1 MKIWILIFSL
11 IGFCNLVSADK
22 LFILKGKVVDSD
34 SKEPLPSVTVKVLNT
49 KKGAYTNT
57 NGEYL
62 IKLPRGKYNVR
73 VSMVGHETIEQEINL
88 VNDTTNWNFG
98 LAIAKMDAPE
108 LEVYADD
115 PLTRLIKR
123 LLKKKQLQKDSL
135 ESYKY
140 TLYTKFVFAT
150 DTLTAGRT
158 DNPKDT
164 TINSILESF
173 SEGYYKK
180 KDNYFNRIFQK
191 RQSVNVPPQ
200 ANFVAFGT
208 NINAYDDFVNILS
221 EDIATPFHPDALD
234 FYTFE
239 VVGTFK
245 SDKKTRLTRIKVTPK
260 TIARRLFSGY
270 INIDEERE
278 VPASVELEPNIA
290 VQLPLGAT
298 LKYNQDFEQFED
310 KYIMPTRMRI
320 FSTSKVDILWI
331 FSPRLDILIET
342 AAFDY
347 KINPELPSDLFD
359 ERRVEIIENAN
370 NFDTLY
376 WANNQLVQLRED
388 EQQAYAQILTA
399 RDNPDSVQ
407 GSNFFTQYL
416 APINRFFARFN
427 RAPFTGLEDIF
438 KYNRVSGLTMGLGL
452 KYSPQKT
459 TDLSIWGGGSF
470 ADERFYGES
479 RLVQYFDDKRKYG
492 IDINYFDKLAR
503 RDKGNIIPSRAITFL
518 SSLFKSDYGDYY
530 YSKGFEAGLTF
541 STGQLVFL
549 RRDNFTRPYLLRFFL
564 RDELQTSAENSTN
577 FSLFS
582 WKSPFRP
589 NPPINDGHLRS
600 AGFQLGVNYT
610 PERRISNA
618 GFYFEFENSSHVL
631 GSAFTFRQYYF
642 EGNIKF
648 PTLPLWSL
656 DLKVMAGYS
665 EQNAP
670 AQRYFSNESSSAN
683 IVASGAFRAARI
695 KEFYGDRFIA
705 ANFEHN
711 FGEIFPGLFRIPNIA
726 AVGLEIIGI
735 FNTGWFD
742 FSPQAKLNNSK
753 LAYNYPSSTV
763 TNDNIYY
770 EAGIGI
776 NRILFFF
783 RLDLTTRLTQTT
795 SPSIR
800 LNITGATD

>member
-1 MKIWILIFSL
+1 LRICILIFSFF
-11 IGFCNLVSADK
+11 IFSNLANAES
-22 LFILKGKVVDSD
+22 LLILKGKVVDSD
-34 SKEPLPSVTVKVLNT
+34 SKETLRSVTVKVLNT

-57 NGEYL
+57 NGEYV
-62 IKLPRGKYNVR
+62 IKLPKGKYYLR
-73 VSMVGHETIEQEINL
+73 VSMVGHETIEQEVDL
-88 VNDTTNWNFG
+88 VSDTTIKNFD
-98 LAIAKMDAPE
+98 LSIAKMDAPE

-123 LLKKKQLQKDSL
+123 LLRKKQKQIDSL
-135 ESYKY
+135 QTYKY

-158 DNPKDT
+158 DSPKDT

-208 NINAYDDFVNILS
+208 NINAYDDYVNILG
-221 EDIATPFHPDALD
+221 EDIATPFNPDALEY
-234 FYTFE
+234 YTFE

-245 SDKKTRLTRIKVTPK
+245 SDKKTRLTKIKVTPK

-270 INIDEERE
+270 INIDEEKE
-278 VPASVELEPNIA
+278 VPVSVELEPNIA

-298 LKYNQDFEQFED
+298 LKYNQDFEQYDD
-310 KYIMPTRMRI
+310 KYVMPTRMRI

-359 ERRVEIIENAN
+359 ERRVEFDDNAN

-376 WANNQLVQLRED
+376 WTNNQLVPLRDD
-388 EQQAYAQILTA
+388 ENLAYSQILTA

-427 RAPFTGLEDIF
+427 RTPFTGLEDVF
-438 KYNRVSGLTMGLGL
+438 KYNRVSGLTIGTGFRFT
-452 KYSPQKT
+452 PQKT
-459 TDLSIWGGGSF
+459 TDLYLWGGGSF
-470 ADERFYGES
+470 ADQRYYGDAKIT
-479 RLVQYFDDKRKYG
+479 QFFDDKRKYSL
-492 IDINYFDKLAR
+492 DFNYFDKLTR
-503 RDKGNIIPSRAITFL
+503 RDKGNIIPSRVITFL
-518 SSLFKSDYGDYY
+518 SGLFKSDYGDYF
-530 YSKGFEAGLTF
+530 YSKGFETGLTF

-564 RDELQTSAENSTN
+564 RDELQSSAQNNTN

-589 NPPINDGHLRS
+589 NPVINDGHLRS
-600 AGFQLGVNYT
+600 AGFQLGINYT

-618 GFYFEFENSSHVL
+618 GFYFEFENSSHEF

-648 PTLPLWSL
+648 ATLPLWSL
-656 DLKVMAGYS
+656 DLKLMAGYS
-665 EQNAP
+665 EQDAP

-735 FNTGWFD
+735 FNSGWFD

-753 LAYNYPSSTV
+753 LGYNYPSSTV
-763 TNDNIYY
+763 TSDNIYY

-783 RLDLTTRLTQTT
+783 RLDLTTRLTQTST
-795 SPSIR
+795 PSIR
-800 LNITGATD
+800 LNITGASD